1 MGAVLLLNATYEPL
15 SIIPE
20 QRAVA
25 LLLRERVEAATDD
38 TLVLHGL
45 RTFVAP
51 AVTTVVEDA
60 TGGRAP
66 GGCLEP

>member
-38 TLVLHGL
+38 TLVLHGPSTALALPTVL
-45 RTFVAP
+45 RLRHYVNVPRRGA
-51 AVTTVVEDA
+51 
-60 TGGRAP
+60 GWR
-66 GGCLEP
+66 